1 MLQYIPALF
10 LRAFFTIAT
19 ITGFA
24 LASPVGAQDSDAG
37 MPDGEG
43 SYEDLRSL
51 FDEFL
56 TWRSP
61 EATTGVVD
69 YSPAAIT
76 DRRAEMRRY
85 QQRLRDMAV
94 TDWPRAQQVDYLV
107 VQAHFDE
114 QDFILN
120 ITQPWKRDPN
130 FYAADLLN
138 VAFTE
143 LPVAGEGL
151 KTLEAKLAATPA
163 MLVAAKENLTDIA
176 GDYADF
182 AIFNLTN
189 SDNVNHLHPYRE
201 TPPAGAIGWYEDLL
215 ARTGAQPA
223 LRPLVSAA
231 LDALKDYHQWLVEN
245 RSSMT
250 ALNGVG
256 KEHLDW
262 YVKHVKMLPYTSDQI
277 LAVAEA
283 EKDRLLS
290 FLALEEHRNRGIPEI
305 ALPQSKEEYEER
317 LAATDERIRTFLKEE
332 EFITIPSY
340 IPDDWRALGFNV
352 PFMEREVLNFWE
364 QIQFRD
370 PTPDHLHAV
379 IPGHR
384 MDTRIEN
391 HMAHPIRKVSF
402 GDRREGWAVYL
413 EEAALQAG
421 LLDDQPRTREL
432 IYVFGLWRAVR
443 TVGDVRNQTNEYTTD
458 ETIDYWMKWTPYL
471 DRGVAQKYSYL
482 RPTPAHTL
490 HYTMGAIQMR
500 RLLADRKN
508 QLGEKFVLKQ
518 FHDEFMSH
526 GRIPVALIRY
536 EMLGDEEDIR
546 DFWNRT
552 PLSEVR

>member
-1 MLQYIPALF
+1 MLQCISAFF
-10 LRAFFTIAT
+10 LRTCFTIAA

-24 LASPVGAQDSDAG
+24 LALPASAQDAYAG

-43 SYEDLRSL
+43 SYEDLKSL

-61 EATTGVVD
+61 EATNGVVD
-69 YSPAAIT
+69 YSPAAIR
-76 DRRAEMRRY
+76 DRQAEMRRY

-143 LPVAGEGL
+143 LPAAGEDL

-163 MLVAAKENLTDIA
+163 MLAAAKENLTDIA

-201 TPPAGAIGWYEDLL
+201 VPPAGAIGWYEDLL
-215 ARTGAQPA
+215 ERTDEQPA

-245 RSSMT
+245 RASMT

-262 YVKHVKMLPYTSDQI
+262 YVKHVKILPYTSDQI

-290 FLALEEHRNRGIPEI
+290 FLTLEEHRNRDIPKI
-305 ALPQSKEEYEER
+305 ALPQSKEEYEAR

-340 IPDDWRALGFNV
+340 IPDDWRELGFNV

-364 QIQFRD
+364 QVQFRD

-391 HMAHPIRKVSF
+391 HISHPIRKVSF

-443 TVGDVRNQTNEYTTD
+443 TVGDVRNQTNEYTTN

-471 DRGVAQKYSYL
+471 DRGVARKYSYL

-508 QLGEKFVLKQ
+508 QLGEKFILKQ
-518 FHDEFMSH
+518 FHDELMSH